1 MESKI
6 QEHGLEKLRK
16 LSRVILEHRIFKFLI
31 SGVISAGVDL
41 TVFSIFYNLV
51 FFKQTVNL
59 YGWVLNPYSAALI
72 ISYSCGAVTS
82 FSINKFFVFSDSR
95 SWKMQLLRFVPV
107 NLLAFAAN
115 FVLLKF
121 FVEFLHFWPTVGR
134 AGSAILVA
142 FVTFNLHKHF
152 TFQTKN

>member
-1 MESKI
+1 MENKI
-6 QEHGLEKLRK
+6 QEHRLERLLK
-16 LSRVILEHRIFKFLI
+16 LSRVIYEHRIFRFLI
-31 SGVISAGVDL
+31 SGGISAGVDL
-41 TVFSIFYNLV
+41 AVFSIFYNLV
-51 FFKQTVNL
+51 FFKHTVHL

-72 ISYSCGAVTS
+72 ISYTCGAVTS

-95 SWKMQLLRFVPV
+95 SWQTQLLRFVPV

-121 FVEFLHFWPTVGR
+121 FVEFLHFWPTLGR
-134 AGSAILVA
+134 AGSAVLVA
-142 FVTFNLHKHF
+142 FITFNLHKHF